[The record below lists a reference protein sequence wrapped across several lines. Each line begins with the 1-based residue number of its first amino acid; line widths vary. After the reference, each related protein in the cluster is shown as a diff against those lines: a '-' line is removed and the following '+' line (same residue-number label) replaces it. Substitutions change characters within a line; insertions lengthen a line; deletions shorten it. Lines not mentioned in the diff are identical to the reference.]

1 MIASTTVIAAIGAF
15 MAPALGLGV
24 PLLIRNTGG
33 SMPRGFYVWSHA
45 PPAAKGEV
53 IVVRAPEH
61 FRMSWLMK
69 RVVATAGDRFC
80 WRPEIG
86 THLVGVARMPPPS
99 SVALELGL
107 QPWQGCRV
115 LGPGEVVGYGHSPD
129 SYDSRYLGPINELRL
144 WGVYRAIWVD

>member
-1 MIASTTVIAAIGAF
+1 
-15 MAPALGLGV
+15 MAPALGFGV
-24 PLLIRNTGG
+24 PLFIRNTGS

-86 THLVGVARMPPPS
+86 THQVGARRLPPPS
-99 SVALELGL
+99 PDALALGL
-107 QPWQGCRV
+107 QPWPGCRV
-115 LGPGEVVGYGHSPD
+115 LAPGEIVGYGFSPD
-129 SYDSRYLGPINELRL
+129 SYDSRYFGPINEAQL
-144 WGVYRAIWVD
+144 WGVYRPLWVDGALERR